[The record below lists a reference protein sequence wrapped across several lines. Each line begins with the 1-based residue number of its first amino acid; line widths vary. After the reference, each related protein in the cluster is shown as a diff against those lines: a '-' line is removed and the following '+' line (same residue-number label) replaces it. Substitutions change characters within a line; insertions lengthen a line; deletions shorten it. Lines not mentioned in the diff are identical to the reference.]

1 MLELAISIAIGV
13 ALVIAIVAL
22 VRTSDRA
29 ARDREA
35 ADRASA
41 ALVAQ
46 TQSTADEREVRGLIL
61 ASMEEGVLLFDPDG
75 TRVFANE
82 AIHRHLGDVPDSA
95 DRLRPTGLRDAVRRS
110 GFVGAH
116 IGAEVEMG
124 VPTRWLRATAQPAGT
139 DGSVLLVV
147 RDVTEARRLD
157 AVRRDF
163 VANASHE
170 LKTPVAAIQAAA
182 ETLGSGAADDPVAT
196 RRFAAQL
203 ERDAHRLSRIVSDLL
218 DLSRLETGSERSD
231 RVAID
236 ALVTEEVDRRG
247 KDASD
252 AGVALRATTDGVP
265 AILGSTRDLRLMIGN
280 LIDNAIRY
288 SQPGGAV
295 DVRVRAEP
303 SAVLISVHDEGVGIP
318 QRDLPRIFE
327 RFYRVDQAR
336 SRDTGGTGL
345 GLSIVKHVCENHD
358 GTVSVK
364 SELGVGSTFE
374 VRLPTDAADTT
385 L

>member
-1 MLELAISIAIGV
+1 
-13 ALVIAIVAL
+13 
-22 VRTSDRA
+22 
-29 ARDREA
+29 
-35 ADRASA
+35 
-41 ALVAQ
+41 
-46 TQSTADEREVRGLIL
+46 
-61 ASMEEGVLLFDPDG
+61 
-75 TRVFANE
+75 
-82 AIHRHLGDVPDSA
+82 
-95 DRLRPTGLRDAVRRS
+95 
-110 GFVGAH
+110 
-116 IGAEVEMG
+116 
-124 VPTRWLRATAQPAGT
+124 
-139 DGSVLLVV
+139 
-147 RDVTEARRLD
+147 
-157 AVRRDF
+157 
-163 VANASHE
+163 
-170 LKTPVAAIQAAA
+170 
-182 ETLGSGAADDPVAT
+182 
-196 RRFAAQL
+196 
-203 ERDAHRLSRIVSDLL
+203 
-218 DLSRLETGSERSD
+218 
-231 RVAID
+231 VAID